1 MMAREFGAA
10 EALVTRALA
19 REPPCGWAWGRSG
32 WLHSYRGNSETS
44 IEHFRR
50 ALLLG
55 PGSSR
60 ANVCAGIGGAHFNT
74 GRYAAAAFW
83 IRRAMHEQPGIA
95 WANRS
100 LSVSYLRLG
109 EPLKAR
115 ESLDALRRSC
125 PDLTV
130 RSEERRVGKECVS
143 TCRSR
148 WSPYH

>member
-1 MMAREFGAA
+1 MIRRPPRS
-10 EALVTRALA
+10 TRTDTLF
-19 REPPCGWAWGRSG
+19 PYTTLFRS
-32 WLHSYRGNSETS
+32 HSYRGNSETA

-60 ANVCAGIGGAHFNT
+60 ANVFAGIGGAHFNS

-115 ESLDALRRSC
+115 ESVDAMRRSC
-125 PDLTV
+125 PALTV
-130 RSEERRVGKECVS
+130 GHVVAGGASQVTRDEVGG
-143 TCRSR
+143 
-148 WSPYH
+148 